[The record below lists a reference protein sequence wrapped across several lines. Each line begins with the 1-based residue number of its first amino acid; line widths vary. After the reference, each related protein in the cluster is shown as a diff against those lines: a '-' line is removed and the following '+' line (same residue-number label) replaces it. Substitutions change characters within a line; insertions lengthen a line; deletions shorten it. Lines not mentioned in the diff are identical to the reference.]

1 MQRAQYA
8 IRYTI
13 YETRDREEK
22 KMQVSYNLLK
32 EYVDIDLSAEELA
45 KRLTIN
51 GIILERMENIST
63 EIEKVVVGRITAI
76 HHHPE
81 NKKLSVCQ
89 VDIKEE
95 TLQIICGAKNMKVSD
110 RVAAALDGARLPQIG
125 IIKSKKIKN
134 LLSSGMLCSASE
146 LGIEQGISPGILILE
161 EDAVLG
167 EDIRKIIEFDDTI
180 FDFEIHSNRPDLMSI
195 IGIARE
201 VAVITD
207 NKLRTPEIKI
217 KEKDERIEK
226 DITVNIEAEDLCP
239 RYAGRVIKD
248 IKIEESP
255 LWLKWKLR
263 LLGARPINNIVDIT
277 NFVMM
282 ETGQPLHAFDLDL
295 VKGKTIIVRKS
306 RPGETICTLDDVER
320 QLPSNSLVIADT
332 EGAIALAGIMGGKYS
347 EIDQNTKNVFL
358 ESAYFNSV
366 NNRRSTAKFGIRTEA
381 SNRFEKGIDKEVQIY
396 ALDRA
401 ADLISKIA
409 MGKISL
415 GKIDTNEKLYQPC
428 KINLR
433 IKRVNRILGQLLDKD
448 ESKTKNKI
456 INILDKLEF
465 KVVEDK
471 GEYIEVIP
479 PSFRGDVERE
489 IDIIEEIARI
499 YGYDKIKPTLFNTTI
514 VQEGKNFRFRVIDQV
529 RETLIGCGLNE
540 VITYS
545 FVSPDIFD
553 RIRIPERHKLRNT
566 IKIKDPMTRDHSL
579 MRTSLISSLLE
590 VIKWNTNRQAELVKI
605 FEAGKIYLPYT
616 DKPNSLPNEKLIIAG
631 AINKTGRGD
640 IWEKSLSLDIFDIK
654 GIIETVFQGLKVGNW
669 EVAPGNHPAF
679 HPLRNG
685 KIIIRGEEVG
695 VFGEI
700 HPEVI
705 NNYRIPGKVNLF
717 EIDFE
722 NLLPNVPSDIKFS
735 VLPKYPSVQRDLALI
750 VKEEILSADIIKT
763 IKSIDEKLIKKVTL
777 FDIFKG
783 KQIGDG
789 YKSLAYSVV
798 FQAEDRTLIDQEVE
812 NTYKKIRE
820 QLITKFSAK
829 IREK

>member
-1 MQRAQYA
+1 
-8 IRYTI
+8 
-13 YETRDREEK
+13 
-22 KMQVSYNLLK
+22 MQVSYNLLK
-32 EYVDIDLSAEELA
+32 EYVDIDMSAEELA
-45 KRLTIN
+45 QKLTIN
-51 GIILERMENIST
+51 GVILERMENIST
-63 EIEKVVVGRITAI
+63 EIEKVVVGMITVI
-76 HHHPE
+76 DQHPE

-110 RVAAALDGARLPQIG
+110 KVAIALDGAKLPQIG
-125 IIKSKKIKN
+125 IIKSKKFKGV
-134 LLSSGMLCSASE
+134 LSSGMLCSASE
-146 LGIEQGISPGILILE
+146 LGIEPGKSPGILILE

-167 EDIRKIIEFDDTI
+167 GDIREIIKFDDTI

-201 VAVITD
+201 VGAITN
-207 NKLRTPEIKI
+207 NKLRIPEIEI
-217 KEKDERIEK
+217 KEEDEKIEK
-226 DITVNIEAEDLCP
+226 DIAVKIKAEDLCP
-239 RYAGRVIKD
+239 RYTGRVIKD

-295 VKGKTIIVRKS
+295 VKGKTIIVRRS

-320 QLPSNSLVIADT
+320 QLPANSLVIADT
-332 EGAIALAGIMGGKYS
+332 EEPIALAGIMGGKHS

-358 ESAYFNSV
+358 ESAYFNSI
-366 NNRRSTAKFGIRTEA
+366 NNRRSTAKFGLRTEA

-401 ADLISKIA
+401 ADLINKITI
-409 MGKISL
+409 GKISS
-415 GKIDTNEKLYQPC
+415 GKIDTNKKLYQPN

-433 IKRVNRILGQLLDKD
+433 IKRVNKILGQLLDED

-456 INILDKLEF
+456 IDILDKLEF
-465 KVVEDK
+465 IVVEDK

-514 VQEGKNFRFRVIDQV
+514 TQEGKNFRLRVIDQI
-529 RETLIGCGLNE
+529 REILVGCSLNE

-545 FVSPDIFD
+545 FISPEIFD
-553 RIRIPERHKLRNT
+553 KIRIPEGHKLRNT
-566 IKIKDPMTRDHSL
+566 LKIKDPLTRDHSL

-605 FEAGKIYLPYT
+605 FEVGKIYLPYP
-616 DKPNSLPNEKLIIAG
+616 DKPSSLPNEKLIIAG

-640 IWEKSLSLDIFDIK
+640 IWEKSLSLDVFDIK
-654 GIIETVFQGLKVGNW
+654 GIIETVFQGLKVENW
-669 EVAPGNHPAF
+669 EVVPGNYPAF

-685 KIIIRGEEVG
+685 KIIMGGEEVG
-695 VFGEI
+695 IFGEI

-722 NLLPNVPSDIKFS
+722 NLFPNVPSDIEYCI
-735 VLPKYPSVQRDLALI
+735 LPKYPLVQRDLALI

-789 YKSLAYSVV
+789 YKSLAYSVI
-798 FQAEDRTLIDQEVE
+798 FQDKDRTLTDQEVE
-812 NTYKKIRE
+812 NIYKKIRE

-829 IREK
+829 IRE

>member
-1 MQRAQYA
+1 
-8 IRYTI
+8 
-13 YETRDREEK
+13 
-22 KMQVSYNLLK
+22 MQVSYNLLK
-32 EYVDIDLSAEELA
+32 EYIDIDMSAEELA
-45 KRLTIN
+45 QRLTIN
-51 GIILERMENIST
+51 GIILERMENISV
-63 EIEKVVVGRITAI
+63 EIEKVVVGEITSI
-76 HHHPE
+76 DHHPE
-81 NKKLSVCQ
+81 NKKLSVCR

-110 RVAAALDGARLPQIG
+110 RVAVALDGAKLPQIG
-125 IIKSKKIKN
+125 IIKSKKFKN
-134 LLSSGMLCSASE
+134 VLSSGMLCSASE
-146 LGIEQGISPGILILE
+146 LGIEQGVSPGILILE
-161 EDAVLG
+161 EDAILG
-167 EDIRKIIEFDDTI
+167 EDIRKIIKFDDTV

-201 VAVITD
+201 VAAITN
-207 NKLRTPEIKI
+207 NKLKTPEIKI

-226 DITVNIEAEDLCP
+226 DITVKVETEDLCP
-239 RYAGRVIKD
+239 RYTGRVIKD

-295 VKGKTIIVRKS
+295 IKGKTIIVRKN

-347 EIDQNTKNVFL
+347 EIDQNTKNIFL

-366 NNRRSTAKFGIRTEA
+366 NNRRSTTKFGLRTEA

-409 MGKISL
+409 MGKISS

-471 GEYIEVIP
+471 GECIEVIP

-489 IDIIEEIARI
+489 IDVIEEIARI

-514 VQEGKNFRFRVIDQV
+514 AQEGKNFRFRVVDHA

-545 FVSPDIFD
+545 FISPDIFD
-553 RIRIPERHKLRNT
+553 RIRIPEGHKLRNT
-566 IKIKDPMTRDHSL
+566 IKIKDPMTRDQSL

-590 VIKWNTNRQAELVKI
+590 VIKWNTNRQAEVVKI
-605 FEAGKIYLPYT
+605 FEVGKIYLPYP

-640 IWEKSLSLDIFDIK
+640 IWEKSLSLDIFDVK
-654 GIIETVFQGLKVGNW
+654 GIIETVFQGLKVKNW
-669 EVAPGNHPAF
+669 EVVPGNHPAF

-685 KIIIRGEEVG
+685 KIVVGGEEVG
-695 VFGEI
+695 IFGEI

-722 NLLPNVPSDIKFS
+722 NFLPNVPSDIKYC

-750 VKEEILSADIIKT
+750 VKEEILSADIIKA
-763 IKSIDEKLIKKVTL
+763 IKFIDEKLIKKVTL

-798 FQAEDRTLIDQEVE
+798 FQADDRTLIDQEVE
-812 NTYKKIRE
+812 NIYKKIRE

-829 IREK
+829 IRE

>member
-1 MQRAQYA
+1 
-8 IRYTI
+8 
-13 YETRDREEK
+13 
-22 KMQVSYNLLK
+22 MQVSYNLLK
-32 EYVDIDLSAEELA
+32 EYVDIDISAEELA

-76 HHHPE
+76 DKHPE
-81 NKKLSVCQ
+81 NKILSVCQ

-95 TLQIICGAKNMKVSD
+95 ILQIICGAKNMKVSD
-110 RVAAALDGARLPQIG
+110 KVVVALEGAKLPQIG
-125 IIKSKKIKN
+125 IIKSKKFEN
-134 LLSSGMLCSASE
+134 VLSLGMLCSASE
-146 LGIEQGISPGILILE
+146 LGIESGESPGILILE
-161 EDAVLG
+161 EDAVIG
-167 EDIRKIIEFDDTI
+167 EDIRKVIKFEDTI
-180 FDFEIHSNRPDLMSI
+180 FNFEIHSNRPDLMSI

-201 VAVITD
+201 VAAITD
-207 NKLRTPEIKI
+207 NKLKTPEIKI
-217 KEKDERIEK
+217 KEEDERIEK
-226 DITVNIEAEDLCP
+226 DITVKIEAEDLCP
-239 RYAGRVIKD
+239 RYTGRVIKN
-248 IKIEESP
+248 ITVEESP

-295 VKGKTIIVRKS
+295 IKGKTIIVRRS
-306 RPGETICTLDDVER
+306 RTGETIFTLDDVER
-320 QLPSNSLVIADT
+320 QLPSKSLVIADT
-332 EGAIALAGIMGGKYS
+332 EEPIALAGIMGGKHS

-358 ESAYFNSV
+358 ESAYFSSV
-366 NNRRSTAKFGIRTEA
+366 NNRRSTAKFGLRTEA

-401 ADLISKIA
+401 ADLINKIA
-409 MGKISL
+409 MGKISS

-433 IKRVNRILGQLLDKD
+433 IKRVNRILGQPLDKD

-499 YGYDKIKPTLFNTTI
+499 YGYDKIKPTLFNHTI
-514 VQEGKNFRFRVIDQV
+514 AQEGKNFRFKLIDQA

-545 FVSPDIFD
+545 FISPDIFD
-553 RIRIPERHKLRNT
+553 RIRIPEGHKLRNA

-605 FEAGKIYLPYT
+605 FEVGKIYLPYP
-616 DKPNSLPNEKLIIAG
+616 DKPNSLPQEKLIIAG
-631 AINKTGRGD
+631 AINKIGRGD

-654 GIIETVFQGLKVGNW
+654 GIIETVFQSLKVENW
-669 EVAPGNHPAF
+669 EVIPGNHPAF

-685 KIIIRGEEVG
+685 KIIMGGEEVG
-695 VFGEI
+695 IFGEI

-705 NNYRIPGKVNLF
+705 NNYRIPGKVNWF

-722 NLLPNVPSDIKFS
+722 NLLPNVPSDIKYC
-735 VLPKYPSVQRDLALI
+735 VLPKYPSVQRDLAMI
-750 VKEEILSADIIKT
+750 IKEEILSADIIKT

-783 KQIGDG
+783 KQIGDS

-798 FQAEDRTLIDQEVE
+798 FQAENRTLTDQEVGNIFKE
-812 NTYKKIRE
+812 IRE

-829 IREK
+829 IRE

>member
-1 MQRAQYA
+1 
-8 IRYTI
+8 
-13 YETRDREEK
+13 
-22 KMQVSYNLLK
+22 MQVSYNLLK
-32 EYVDIDLSAEELA
+32 EYVDIDMSAEELA
-45 KRLTIN
+45 QRLTIN

-63 EIEKVVVGRITAI
+63 EIEKVVVGKITSMSQ
-76 HHHPE
+76 HPE
-81 NKKLSVCQ
+81 NKKLIVCQ
-89 VDIKEE
+89 VDIKEG
-95 TLQIICGAKNMKVSD
+95 TLQIICGAKNIKVSD
-110 RVAAALDGARLPQIG
+110 KVAVALDGAKLPQIG
-125 IIKSKKIKN
+125 IIKSKKFKN
-134 LLSSGMLCSASE
+134 VLSSGMLCSASE
-146 LGIEQGISPGILILE
+146 IGIEQGISSGILILE
-161 EDAVLG
+161 EDAILG
-167 EDIRKIIEFDDTI
+167 EDIREIIKFDDTI

-195 IGIARE
+195 IGISRE
-201 VAVITD
+201 IAAITN
-207 NKLRTPEIKI
+207 NKLKTPEIKI
-217 KEKDERIEK
+217 KEKDKRIEK
-226 DITVNIEAEDLCP
+226 EITVKIEAEDLCP
-239 RYAGRVIKD
+239 RYTGRVIKD
-248 IKIEESP
+248 IKIKESP

-295 VKGKTIIVRKS
+295 IKGKTIIVRKS

-332 EGAIALAGIMGGKYS
+332 EKAIALAGIMGGKYS
-347 EIDQNTKNVFL
+347 EIDQNTKNIFL

-366 NNRRSTAKFGIRTEA
+366 NNRRSTAKFGLRTEA

-409 MGKISL
+409 MGKISS

-456 INILDKLEF
+456 ISILDKLEF
-465 KVVEDK
+465 KVAEDK

-479 PSFRGDVERE
+479 PSFRGDVEGE

-514 VQEGKNFRFRVIDQV
+514 VQEGKNFRFRVIDQA

-545 FVSPDIFD
+545 FISPDIFD
-553 RIRIPERHKLRNT
+553 KIRIPEGHKLRNA

-605 FEAGKIYLPYT
+605 FEVGRIYLPYP
-616 DKPNSLPNEKLIIAG
+616 DKPNSLPQEKLIIAV
-631 AINKTGRGD
+631 AINKTGRGN
-640 IWEKSLSLDIFDIK
+640 IWEKSFSLDIFDIK
-654 GIIETVFQGLKVGNW
+654 GIIETIFQGLKVENW
-669 EVAPGNHPAF
+669 EVVHGNHPAF

-685 KIIIRGEEVG
+685 KIIMGGEEVG
-695 VFGEI
+695 IFGEI

-722 NLLPNVPSDIKFS
+722 NLLPNIPSDIKYC

-750 VKEEILSADIIKT
+750 VKEEILSVDIIKT
-763 IKSIDEKLIKKVTL
+763 IKSIDGKLIKKVTL
-777 FDIFKG
+777 FDVFKG
-783 KQIGDG
+783 KQIGNG

-820 QLITKFSAK
+820 KLIAKFNAK
-829 IREK
+829 IRE

>member
-1 MQRAQYA
+1 
-8 IRYTI
+8 
-13 YETRDREEK
+13 
-22 KMQVSYNLLK
+22 MQVSYNLLK
-32 EYVDIDLSAEELA
+32 EYVDIDMSAEELA
-45 KRLTIN
+45 QRLTIN

-76 HHHPE
+76 DQHPE
-81 NKKLSVCQ
+81 NRTLFVCQ
-89 VDIKEE
+89 VDIKGQI
-95 TLQIICGAKNMKVSD
+95 LQIICGATNMKVSD
-110 RVAAALDGARLPQIG
+110 KVAVALEGAKLPQIG
-125 IIKSKKIKN
+125 IIKSKKFKKV
-134 LLSSGMLCSASE
+134 LSSGMLCSASE
-146 LGIEQGISPGILILE
+146 LGIEPGESPGILILE

-167 EDIRKIIEFDDTI
+167 EDIRKIIKFDDTI
-180 FDFEIHSNRPDLMSI
+180 YDFEIHSNRPDLMSI
-195 IGIARE
+195 MGIARE
-201 VAVITD
+201 VGAITG
-207 NKLRTPEIKI
+207 NKLKTPEIKI
-217 KEKDERIEK
+217 KEEGEKIEK
-226 DITVNIEAEDLCP
+226 EISVKIEAEDLCP
-239 RYAGRVIKD
+239 RYAGRVIKN
-248 IKIEESP
+248 IKVGESP

-282 ETGQPLHAFDLDL
+282 ETGQPLHAFDFDL
-295 VKGKTIIVRKS
+295 VKGKAIIVRRS
-306 RPGETICTLDDVER
+306 RPEETICTLDDVER

-332 EGAIALAGIMGGKYS
+332 EEPIALAGIIGGKHS

-366 NNRRSTAKFGIRTEA
+366 NNRRSTGKFGLRTEA

-396 ALDRA
+396 ALDRT
-401 ADLISKIA
+401 ADLIVKIA
-409 MGKISL
+409 MGKISS

-433 IKRVNRILGQLLDKD
+433 MKRVNKILGQLLDKD

-465 KVVEDK
+465 KVLEDK

-514 VQEGKNFRFRVIDQV
+514 AQEGKNFRFRVIDRV

-553 RIRIPERHKLRNT
+553 RIRIPEGHKLRNA
-566 IKIKDPMTRDHSL
+566 IKIKDPMTREHSL

-590 VIKWNTNRQAELVKI
+590 VIKWNNNRQAELVKM
-605 FEAGKIYLPYT
+605 FEVGKIYLPYP
-616 DKPNSLPNEKLIIAG
+616 DKPNSLPRERLIIAG

-640 IWEKSLSLDIFDIK
+640 IWEKSLSLDIFDVK
-654 GIIETVFQGLKVGNW
+654 GIIETVFQGLKVERW
-669 EVAPGNHPAF
+669 EIVPGNHPAF

-685 KIIIRGEEVG
+685 KIIIGGKEVG
-695 VFGEI
+695 IFGEI

-705 NNYRIPGKVNLF
+705 NNYRIPGKINLF

-722 NLLPNVPSDIKFS
+722 NLLPKVPSDIKYCI
-735 VLPKYPSVQRDLALI
+735 LPKYPSVQRDLALV
-750 VKEEILSADIIKT
+750 VKGEILSADIIKT

-777 FDIFKG
+777 FDIFTG

-789 YKSLAYSVV
+789 YRSLAYSVV
-798 FQAEDRTLIDQEVE
+798 FQAEDRTLTDQEVE
-812 NTYKKIRE
+812 NIYKKIRE

-829 IREK
+829 IRE

>member
-1 MQRAQYA
+1 
-8 IRYTI
+8 
-13 YETRDREEK
+13 
-22 KMQVSYNLLK
+22 MQVSYNLLK
-32 EYVDIDLSAEELA
+32 DYVDIDLSAEELA
-45 KRLTIN
+45 QRLTIN
-51 GIILERMENIST
+51 GIILERMEKIST

-76 HHHPE
+76 DHHPE

-110 RVAAALDGARLPQIG
+110 KVAAALDGAKLPQIG
-125 IIKSKKIKN
+125 IIKSKKFKN
-134 LLSSGMLCSASE
+134 VLSSGMLCSASE
-146 LGIEQGISPGILILE
+146 LGIEQGVSTGILILE

-167 EDIRKIIEFDDTI
+167 KDIRKIIEFDDTI

-201 VAVITD
+201 VAAITG
-207 NKLRTPEIKI
+207 NKLKTPEIKI
-217 KEKDERIEK
+217 KEKNERIEK
-226 DITVNIEAEDLCP
+226 DITVKIEAEDLCP
-239 RYAGRVIKD
+239 RYAGRVIKN
-248 IKIEESP
+248 IEIEESP

-347 EIDQNTKNVFL
+347 EIDQSTKNIFL

-366 NNRRSTAKFGIRTEA
+366 NNRRSTAKFGLRTEA

-401 ADLISKIA
+401 ADLINKIA
-409 MGKISL
+409 MGKISS

-489 IDIIEEIARI
+489 IDVIEEIARI
-499 YGYDKIKPTLFNTTI
+499 YGYDKIKSTLFNTTI
-514 VQEGKNFRFRVIDQV
+514 AQEGKNFRFRVIDQI

-553 RIRIPERHKLRNT
+553 RIRIPEGHKLRNA

-579 MRTSLISSLLE
+579 MRTSLVSSLLE

-605 FEAGKIYLPYT
+605 FEVGKIYLPYP
-616 DKPNSLPNEKLIIAG
+616 DKPYSLPQEKLIIAG

-640 IWEKSLSLDIFDIK
+640 IWGKSLSLDIFDIK
-654 GIIETVFQGLKVGNW
+654 GIIETVFQGLKMENW
-669 EVAPGNHPAF
+669 EVVPGNHPAF

-685 KIIIRGEEVG
+685 KIIMRGEEVG
-695 VFGEI
+695 IFGEI

-705 NNYRIPGKVNLF
+705 NNYRIPDKVNLF

-722 NLLPNVPSDIKFS
+722 NLLPNIPSDIKFC

-750 VKEEILSADIIKT
+750 VKEEIPSADIIKT
-763 IKSIDEKLIKKVTL
+763 IKSIDGKLIKKVTL

-789 YKSLAYSVV
+789 FKSLAYSVV

-820 QLITKFSAK
+820 KLMVKFNAK
-829 IREK
+829 IRE

>member
-1 MQRAQYA
+1 
-8 IRYTI
+8 
-13 YETRDREEK
+13 
-22 KMQVSYNLLK
+22 MQVSYNLLK
-32 EYVDIDLSAEELA
+32 EYIDIDISPEELTQ
-45 KRLTIN
+45 RLTIN
-51 GIILERMENIST
+51 GIILESMKNIST
-63 EIEKVVVGRITAI
+63 DIEKVVVGKIIAI
-76 HHHPE
+76 DQHPE

-89 VDIKEE
+89 VDIKNE

-110 RVAAALDGARLPQIG
+110 KVAVAPDGAKLPQIG
-125 IIKSKKIKN
+125 IIKSRKFGGV
-134 LLSSGMLCSASE
+134 LSSGMLCSASE
-146 LGIEQGISPGILILE
+146 LGIEPGKSPGILILE
-161 EDAVLG
+161 KEAVLR
-167 EDIRKIIEFDDTI
+167 EDVRKIIKFDDTI
-180 FDFEIHSNRPDLMSI
+180 FDFEIHSNRPDLMSV

-201 VAVITD
+201 VGAIT
-207 NKLRTPEIKI
+207 NSKLKIPEIKI
-217 KEKDERIEK
+217 KEKGEKIEK
-226 DITVNIEAEDLCP
+226 DIAVKIEAEDLCP
-239 RYAGRVIKD
+239 RYTGRVIKD

-277 NFVMM
+277 NFVLM

-295 VKGKTIIVRKS
+295 VKGKTIIVRRSK
-306 RPGETICTLDDVER
+306 PGEVICTLDDVER
-320 QLPSNSLVIADT
+320 QLPANSLVIADT
-332 EGAIALAGIMGGKYS
+332 EGPIALAGIMGGKHS
-347 EIDQNTKNVFL
+347 EIDRSTKNVFL
-358 ESAYFNSV
+358 ESAYFNPV
-366 NNRRSTAKFGIRTEA
+366 NNRKSTMKFSLRTEA

-401 ADLISKIA
+401 ADLINKIA
-409 MGKISL
+409 MGKISS
-415 GKIDTNEKLYQPC
+415 GKIDTNEKLYQPN

-433 IKRVNRILGQLLDKD
+433 IKRVGKILGELLDKN

-456 INILDKLEF
+456 IDILDKLEF
-465 KVVEDK
+465 KLVEDK

-499 YGYDKIKPTLFNTTI
+499 YGYNKIKPTLFNTTI
-514 VQEGKNFRFRVIDQV
+514 AQEGKNFRLRVVDQA
-529 RETLIGCGLNE
+529 REILIGCGLNE

-545 FVSPDIFD
+545 FISPETFGK
-553 RIRIPERHKLRNT
+553 IRIPEGHKLRNA
-566 IKIKDPMTRDHSL
+566 IKIKDPLTRDHSL

-590 VIKWNTNRQAELVKI
+590 IIKWNTNRQVELVKI
-605 FEAGKIYLPYT
+605 FEAGKIYLPYP
-616 DKPNSLPNEKLIIAG
+616 DKLNSLPNEKLIIAG

-640 IWEKSLSLDIFDIK
+640 VWEKLLSLDIFDVK
-654 GIIETVFQGLKVGNW
+654 GILATVFQGLKVENW
-669 EVAPGNHPAF
+669 EVVQGNHPAF

-685 KIIIRGEEVG
+685 KIIVRGEEVG
-695 VFGEI
+695 IFGEI
-700 HPEVI
+700 HPEII

-722 NLLPNVPSDIKFS
+722 NLLPNVPSDIKYC

-750 VKEEILSADIIKT
+750 LKEEILSADIIKT

-798 FQAEDRTLIDQEVE
+798 FQAEDRTLTDQEVE
-812 NTYKKIRE
+812 NIYKKIRE
-820 QLITKFSAK
+820 QLITKHSAK
-829 IREK
+829 IRE

>member
-1 MQRAQYA
+1 
-8 IRYTI
+8 
-13 YETRDREEK
+13 
-22 KMQVSYNLLK
+22 MQVSYNLLK

-63 EIEKVVVGRITAI
+63 KIEKVVVGRITAI

-110 RVAAALDGARLPQIG
+110 KVAAALDGARLPQIG

-134 LLSSGMLCSASE
+134 LLSSGMLCSTSE

-167 EDIRKIIEFDDTI
+167 EDIRKIIEFNDTI

-207 NKLRTPEIKI
+207 NKLKTPEIKI

-226 DITVNIEAEDLCP
+226 DIAVKIEAEDLCP

-409 MGKISL
+409 MGKISS

-605 FEAGKIYLPYT
+605 FEVGRIYLPYP

-640 IWEKSLSLDIFDIK
+640 IWEKSFSLDIFDVK
-654 GIIETVFQGLKVGNW
+654 GIIETVFQGLKVKNW
-669 EVAPGNHPAF
+669 EVVPGNHPAF

-695 VFGEI
+695 IFGEI

-722 NLLPNVPSDIKFS
+722 NLLPSVSSDIKFC

-763 IKSIDEKLIKKVTL
+763 IKSIDEKLIKKVIL

-812 NTYKKIRE
+812 NIFKKIRE
-820 QLITKFSAK
+820 KLIAKFNAK
-829 IREK
+829 IRE

>member
-1 MQRAQYA
+1 
-8 IRYTI
+8 
-13 YETRDREEK
+13 
-22 KMQVSYNLLK
+22 MQVSYNLLK
-32 EYVDIDLSAEELA
+32 EYVDIDMSAEELA
-45 KRLTIN
+45 QKLTIN
-51 GIILERMENIST
+51 GIILERMEDIST

-76 HHHPE
+76 EKHPE
-81 NKKLSVCQ
+81 NTKLSVCQ
-89 VDIKEE
+89 VDLKDQ
-95 TLQIICGAKNMKVSD
+95 TLQIICGATNMKVSD
-110 RVAAALDGARLPQIG
+110 KVAVALEGAKLPRIG
-125 IIKSKKIKN
+125 TIKSKKFKN
-134 LLSSGMLCSASE
+134 VLSSGMLCSASE
-146 LGIEQGISPGILILE
+146 LGIEPGESPGILILE

-201 VAVITD
+201 VAAITD
-207 NKLRTPEIKI
+207 NKLKTPEIKI
-217 KEKDERIEK
+217 KEEGEKIEK
-226 DITVNIEAEDLCP
+226 EISVKIEAKDLCP
-239 RYAGRVIKD
+239 RYTGRVIKN
-248 IKIEESP
+248 IKVGESP

-295 VKGKTIIVRKS
+295 IKGKTIIVRRSK
-306 RPGETICTLDDVER
+306 PGETICTLDDVER
-320 QLPSNSLVIADT
+320 QLPAESLVIADT
-332 EGAIALAGIMGGKYS
+332 KGAIALAGIMGGKYS

-358 ESAYFNSV
+358 ESAYFDPV
-366 NNRRSTAKFGIRTEA
+366 NNRKSTMKFALRTEA
-381 SNRFEKGIDKEVQIY
+381 SNRFEKGIDKEIQIY

-401 ADLISKIA
+401 ADLINKIA
-409 MGKISL
+409 LGKISS
-415 GKIDTNEKLYQPC
+415 GKIDTNKKLYQPN
-428 KINLR
+428 KIDLR
-433 IKRVNRILGQLLDKD
+433 MKRVNKILGQLLDKD

-465 KVVEDK
+465 EVVEDK
-471 GEYIEVIP
+471 GENIEVIP

-489 IDIIEEIARI
+489 IDVIEEIARI
-499 YGYDKIKPTLFNTTI
+499 YGYDKIRPTLFNTTI
-514 VQEGKNFRFRVIDQV
+514 AQEGKNFRLRTVDQI
-529 RETLIGCGLNE
+529 REILIGCGLNE

-553 RIRIPERHKLRNT
+553 KIRIPEGHKLRNA
-566 IKIKDPMTRDHSL
+566 IKIKDPLIIDHSL
-579 MRTSLISSLLE
+579 MRTSLISSLLQI
-590 VIKWNTNRQAELVKI
+590 IKWNTNRQAEWVKI
-605 FEAGKIYLPYT
+605 FEVGKIYLPYP
-616 DKPNSLPNEKLIIAG
+616 DKPNSLPNERLIIAG

-640 IWEKSLSLDIFDIK
+640 IWEKSLSMDIFDIK
-654 GIIETVFQGLKVGNW
+654 GIIETVFQGLKVKNW
-669 EVAPGNHPAF
+669 GVVPGNHPTF

-685 KIIIRGEEVG
+685 KIIIGGEEVG
-695 VFGEI
+695 IFGEI

-705 NNYRIPGKVNLF
+705 DNYRIPGKVNLF

-722 NLLPNVPSDIKFS
+722 NLLPNIPSDVKYR
-735 VLPKYPSVQRDLALI
+735 VLPRYPSVQRDLAL
-750 VKEEILSADIIKT
+750 VVREEILSEDIIKT

-789 YKSLAYSVV
+789 YKSLAYSVI
-798 FQAEDRTLIDQEVE
+798 FQAEDRTLTDQEVE

-829 IREK
+829 IRE

>member
-1 MQRAQYA
+1 
-8 IRYTI
+8 
-13 YETRDREEK
+13 
-22 KMQVSYNLLK
+22 MQVSYNLLK
-32 EYVDIDLSAEELA
+32 EYVDIDISAEELA
-45 KRLTIN
+45 QKLTIN

-76 HHHPE
+76 DQHPE
-81 NKKLSVCQ
+81 NTKLSICQ
-89 VDIKEE
+89 VDVKDQI
-95 TLQIICGAKNMKVSD
+95 LQIICGATNMKVSD
-110 RVAAALDGARLPQIG
+110 KAAVALEGAKLPQIG
-125 IIKSKKIKN
+125 IIKSKKFKN
-134 LLSSGMLCSASE
+134 VLSSGMLCSASE
-146 LGIEQGISPGILILE
+146 LGIEPGESPGILILE

-167 EDIRKIIEFDDTI
+167 EDIRKIIEFDDTV

-201 VAVITD
+201 VGAITG
-207 NKLRTPEIKI
+207 NKLKTPEIKI
-217 KEKDERIEK
+217 KEEGEKIEK
-226 DITVNIEAEDLCP
+226 EISVKIEAEDLCP
-239 RYAGRVIKD
+239 RYTGRVIKN
-248 IKIEESP
+248 IKVGESP

-295 VKGKTIIVRKS
+295 INGKTIIVRRS
-306 RPGETICTLDDVER
+306 RPEETICTLDDVER

-358 ESAYFNSV
+358 ESAYFDPV
-366 NNRRSTAKFGIRTEA
+366 NNRKSTMKFALRTEA

-401 ADLISKIA
+401 ADLINKIA
-409 MGKISL
+409 MGKISS
-415 GKIDTNEKLYQPC
+415 GEIDTNKKLYQPN
-428 KINLR
+428 KISLR
-433 IKRVNRILGQLLDKD
+433 IKRVNKILGQLLDKD
-448 ESKTKNKI
+448 KSKTKNKI

-514 VQEGKNFRFRVIDQV
+514 AQEGKNFRLRAVDQI
-529 RETLIGCGLNE
+529 REILIGCGLNE

-553 RIRIPERHKLRNT
+553 KIRIPEGHKLRNA
-566 IKIKDPMTRDHSL
+566 IKIKDPLIIDHSL

-590 VIKWNTNRQAELVKI
+590 IIKWNTNRQAELVKI
-605 FEAGKIYLPYT
+605 FEAGKIYLPYP
-616 DKPNSLPNEKLIIAG
+616 DKQNSLPQEKLIVAG

-640 IWEKSLSLDIFDIK
+640 IWEKSLSLDIFDVK
-654 GIIETVFQGLKVGNW
+654 GIIETVFQGLKVENW
-669 EVAPGNHPAF
+669 EVVPGDHPAF

-685 KIIIRGEEVG
+685 KIIIGGEEVG
-695 VFGEI
+695 IFGEI

-705 NNYRIPGKVNLF
+705 DNYRISGKVNLF

-722 NLLPNVPSDIKFS
+722 NLLPNIPPDIKYC
-735 VLPKYPSVQRDLALI
+735 VLPRYPSVQRDLALV
-750 VKEEILSADIIKT
+750 VKEEILSEDIIKT
-763 IKSIDEKLIKKVTL
+763 IKSIDKKLIKKITL

-798 FQAEDRTLIDQEVE
+798 FQAKDRTLTDQEVE
-812 NTYKKIRE
+812 KTYKKIRE
-820 QLITKFSAK
+820 KLMVKFDAK
-829 IREK
+829 IRE

>member
-1 MQRAQYA
+1 
-8 IRYTI
+8 
-13 YETRDREEK
+13 
-22 KMQVSYNLLK
+22 MQVSYNLLK
-32 EYVDIDLSAEELA
+32 EYVDIDISAEELA
-45 KRLTIN
+45 QKLTIN
-51 GIILERMENIST
+51 GIILERMEDIST

-76 HHHPE
+76 EKHPE
-81 NKKLSVCQ
+81 NTKLSVCQ
-89 VDIKEE
+89 VDVKDQ
-95 TLQIICGAKNMKVSD
+95 TLQIICGATNMKVSD
-110 RVAAALDGARLPQIG
+110 KVAVALEGAKLPRIG
-125 IIKSKKIKN
+125 IIKSKKFKN
-134 LLSSGMLCSASE
+134 VLSSGMLCSASE
-146 LGIEQGISPGILILE
+146 LGIEPGESPGILILE

-167 EDIRKIIEFDDTI
+167 EDIRKIIEFDDTV

-201 VAVITD
+201 VGAITG
-207 NKLRTPEIKI
+207 NKLKTPEIKI
-217 KEKDERIEK
+217 KEEGEKIEK
-226 DITVNIEAEDLCP
+226 EISVKIEAEDLCP
-239 RYAGRVIKD
+239 RYTGRVIKN
-248 IKIEESP
+248 IKVGESP

-295 VKGKTIIVRKS
+295 IKGKTIIVRRS

-320 QLPSNSLVIADT
+320 QLPVGSLVIADIK
-332 EGAIALAGIMGGKYS
+332 GAIALAGIMGGKYS

-358 ESAYFNSV
+358 ESAYFDPV
-366 NNRRSTAKFGIRTEA
+366 NNRKGTMKFALRTEA
-381 SNRFEKGIDKEVQIY
+381 SNRFEKGIDKEIQIY

-401 ADLISKIA
+401 ADLINKIA
-409 MGKISL
+409 MGKISS
-415 GKIDTNEKLYQPC
+415 GKIDTNKKLYQPN
-428 KINLR
+428 KIDLR
-433 IKRVNRILGQLLDKD
+433 MKRVNKILGQLLDKD

-465 KVVEDK
+465 EVVEDK
-471 GEYIEVIP
+471 GENIEVIP

-514 VQEGKNFRFRVIDQV
+514 AQEGKNFRLRTVDQI
-529 RETLIGCGLNE
+529 REILIGCGLNE

-553 RIRIPERHKLRNT
+553 KIRIPEGHKLRNA
-566 IKIKDPMTRDHSL
+566 IKIKDPLIIDHSL
-579 MRTSLISSLLE
+579 MRTSLISSLLQI
-590 VIKWNTNRQAELVKI
+590 IKWNTNRQAEWVKI
-605 FEAGKIYLPYT
+605 FEVGKIYLPYP
-616 DKPNSLPNEKLIIAG
+616 DKPNSLPNERLIIAG

-640 IWEKSLSLDIFDIK
+640 IWEKSLSMDIFDIK
-654 GIIETVFQGLKVGNW
+654 GIIETVFQGLKVKNW
-669 EVAPGNHPAF
+669 GVVPGNHHTF

-685 KIIIRGEEVG
+685 KIIIGGEEVG
-695 VFGEI
+695 IFGEI

-705 NNYRIPGKVNLF
+705 DNYRIPGKVNLF

-722 NLLPNVPSDIKFS
+722 NLLPNIPSDVKYR
-735 VLPKYPSVQRDLALI
+735 VLPRYPSVQRDLAL
-750 VKEEILSADIIKT
+750 VVREEILSEDIIKT

-789 YKSLAYSVV
+789 YKSLAYSVI
-798 FQAEDRTLIDQEVE
+798 FQAEDRTLTDQEVE

-829 IREK
+829 IRE

>member
-1 MQRAQYA
+1 
-8 IRYTI
+8 
-13 YETRDREEK
+13 
-22 KMQVSYNLLK
+22 MQVSYNLLK
-32 EYVDIDLSAEELA
+32 EYVDIDMSAEELA
-45 KRLTIN
+45 QRLTIN

-76 HHHPE
+76 DQHPE

-89 VDIKEE
+89 VDIKKE

-110 RVAAALDGARLPQIG
+110 KVAVALNGAKLPQIG
-125 IIKSKKIKN
+125 IIKSKKFKDV
-134 LLSSGMLCSASE
+134 LSSGMLCSASE
-146 LGIEQGISPGILILE
+146 LGVEQGISPGILILK

-167 EDIRKIIEFDDTI
+167 EDIRKIIEFNDTI

-201 VAVITD
+201 VAAITD
-207 NKLRTPEIKI
+207 SKIKTPEIKI
-217 KEKDERIEK
+217 EEKYERIEK
-226 DITVNIEAEDLCP
+226 DITVKIEAEDLCP

-306 RPGETICTLDDVER
+306 RPGETICTLDDIER
-320 QLPSNSLVIADT
+320 QLPFNSLVIADT

-347 EIDQNTKNVFL
+347 EIDQSTKNIFL

-366 NNRRSTAKFGIRTEA
+366 NNRRSTAKFGLRTEA
-381 SNRFEKGIDKEVQIY
+381 SNRFEKGIDKKVQIY

-409 MGKISL
+409 MGKISS
-415 GKIDTNEKLYQPC
+415 GKIDTNEKLYQSS

-433 IKRVNRILGQLLDKD
+433 IKRVNRILGQILDK
-448 ESKTKNKI
+448 SKSKAKNKI
-456 INILDKLEF
+456 INILNKLEF
-465 KVVEDK
+465 KVVGDK

-499 YGYDKIKPTLFNTTI
+499 YGYNKIKPTLFSTTI
-514 VQEGKNFRFRVIDQV
+514 AQEGKNFRFRVIDQA
-529 RETLIGCGLNE
+529 REMLIGCGLNE

-545 FVSPDIFD
+545 FISPDIFD
-553 RIRIPERHKLRNT
+553 RIRIPEGHKLRNT
-566 IKIKDPMTRDHSL
+566 IKIKDPLTRDHSL

-605 FEAGKIYLPYT
+605 FELGRIYLPCP

-640 IWEKSLSLDIFDIK
+640 IWKKSLSLDIFDIK
-654 GIIETVFQGLKVGNW
+654 GIIETVFQGLKVEKW
-669 EVAPGNHPAF
+669 EVVPGNHPAF

-685 KIIIRGEEVG
+685 KIIIGGKEVG
-695 VFGEI
+695 IFGEI
-700 HPEVI
+700 HPEVT

-722 NLLPNVPSDIKFS
+722 NLLPNIPSDIKFY

-750 VKEEILSADIIKT
+750 VKEEILSTDIIKT
-763 IKSIDEKLIKKVTL
+763 IKSIDEKLITKIIL

-820 QLITKFSAK
+820 KLIAKFNAK
-829 IREK
+829 IRE

>member
-1 MQRAQYA
+1 
-8 IRYTI
+8 
-13 YETRDREEK
+13 
-22 KMQVSYNLLK
+22 MQVSYNLLK

-95 TLQIICGAKNMKVSD
+95 TLQIICGAKNMKISD
-110 RVAAALDGARLPQIG
+110 KVAAALDGARLPQIG

-167 EDIRKIIEFDDTI
+167 EDIRKIIKFDDTI

-201 VAVITD
+201 VAAITD
-207 NKLRTPEIKI
+207 SKLKTPEIKI

-226 DITVNIEAEDLCP
+226 DIAVKIEAEDLCP

-409 MGKISL
+409 MGKISS

-605 FEAGKIYLPYT
+605 FEVGRIYLPYP

-640 IWEKSLSLDIFDIK
+640 IWEKSFSLDIFDVK
-654 GIIETVFQGLKVGNW
+654 GIIETVFQGLKVKNW
-669 EVAPGNHPAF
+669 EVVPGNHPAF

-695 VFGEI
+695 IFGEI

-722 NLLPNVPSDIKFS
+722 NLLPSVSSDIKFC

-763 IKSIDEKLIKKVTL
+763 IKSIDEKLIKKVIL

-812 NTYKKIRE
+812 NIFKKIRE
-820 QLITKFSAK
+820 KLIAKFNAK
-829 IREK
+829 IRE

>member
-1 MQRAQYA
+1 
-8 IRYTI
+8 
-13 YETRDREEK
+13 
-22 KMQVSYNLLK
+22 MQVSYNLLK
-32 EYVDIDLSAEELA
+32 EYIDIDMSAEELA
-45 KRLTIN
+45 QRLTIN
-51 GIILERMENIST
+51 GIILERMENISV
-63 EIEKVVVGRITAI
+63 EIEKVVVGKITSI
-76 HHHPE
+76 DHHPE

-110 RVAAALDGARLPQIG
+110 RVAVALDGAKLPQIG
-125 IIKSKKIKN
+125 IIKSKKFKN
-134 LLSSGMLCSASE
+134 VLSSGMLCSASE

-161 EDAVLG
+161 KDAILG
-167 EDIRKIIEFDDTI
+167 EDIRKIIKFDDTV

-201 VAVITD
+201 VAAITN
-207 NKLRTPEIKI
+207 NKLKTPEIKI

-226 DITVNIEAEDLCP
+226 DITVKVEAEDLCP
-239 RYAGRVIKD
+239 RYTGRVIKD

-295 VKGKTIIVRKS
+295 IKGKTIIVRKN

-366 NNRRSTAKFGIRTEA
+366 NNRRSTTKFGLRTEA

-409 MGKISL
+409 MGKISS

-471 GEYIEVIP
+471 GECIEVIP

-489 IDIIEEIARI
+489 IDVIEEIARI

-514 VQEGKNFRFRVIDQV
+514 AQEGKNFRFRVVDHA

-545 FVSPDIFD
+545 FISPDIFD
-553 RIRIPERHKLRNT
+553 RIRIPEGHKLRNT
-566 IKIKDPMTRDHSL
+566 IKIKDPMTRDQSL

-590 VIKWNTNRQAELVKI
+590 VIKWNTNRQAEVVKI
-605 FEAGKIYLPYT
+605 FEVGKIYLPYP

-640 IWEKSLSLDIFDIK
+640 IWEKSLSLDIFDVK
-654 GIIETVFQGLKVGNW
+654 GIIETVFQGLKVKNW
-669 EVAPGNHPAF
+669 EVVPGNHPAF

-685 KIIIRGEEVG
+685 KIVVGGEEVG
-695 VFGEI
+695 IFGEI

-722 NLLPNVPSDIKFS
+722 KFLPNVPSDIKYC

-750 VKEEILSADIIKT
+750 VKEEILSADIIKA
-763 IKSIDEKLIKKVTL
+763 IKFIDEKLIKKVTL

-812 NTYKKIRE
+812 NIYKKIRE

-829 IREK
+829 IRE

>member
-1 MQRAQYA
+1 
-8 IRYTI
+8 
-13 YETRDREEK
+13 
-22 KMQVSYNLLK
+22 MQVSYNLLK
-32 EYVDIDLSAEELA
+32 EYVDINLSAEELA
-45 KRLTIN
+45 QRLTIN
-51 GIILERMENIST
+51 GIILERIENIST
-63 EIEKVVVGRITAI
+63 EVEKVVVGKII
-76 HHHPE
+76 SMNQHPE

-95 TLQIICGAKNMKVSD
+95 ILQIICGAKNMKVSD
-110 RVAAALDGARLPQIG
+110 KVAVALDGAKLPQIG
-125 IIKSKKIKN
+125 IIKSKKLKN
-134 LLSSGMLCSASE
+134 VLSSGMLCSASE

-161 EDAVLG
+161 EDAILG
-167 EDIRKIIEFDDTI
+167 EDIREIIKFNDTI

-201 VAVITD
+201 IAVITN
-207 NKLRTPEIKI
+207 NKLKIPEIKI
-217 KEKDERIEK
+217 KEKDKRIEEDVIVK
-226 DITVNIEAEDLCP
+226 IKAGDLCP

-263 LLGARPINNIVDIT
+263 LLGARPISNIVDIT
-277 NFVMM
+277 NFIMM

-295 VKGKTIIVRKS
+295 IKDKTIIVRKS
-306 RPGETICTLDDVER
+306 KPGETICTLDDVER
-320 QLPSNSLVIADT
+320 QLPANTLVIADT
-332 EGAIALAGIMGGKYS
+332 ERPIALAGIMGGKYS

-358 ESAYFNSV
+358 ESAYFDPI
-366 NNRRSTAKFGIRTEA
+366 NNRKSTMKFALRTEA

-401 ADLISKIA
+401 ADLINKIA
-409 MGKISL
+409 MGKISS
-415 GKIDTNEKLYQPC
+415 GKIDTNEKLHQPC

-433 IKRVNRILGQLLDKD
+433 IKRVNRILGQLLEKD
-448 ESKTKNKI
+448 ESETKNKI
-456 INILDKLEF
+456 INILNKLEF

-499 YGYDKIKPTLFNTTI
+499 YGYDKIKPTLFSTTI
-514 VQEGKNFRFRVIDQV
+514 AQEGKNFRFRVIDKA
-529 RETLIGCGLNE
+529 REILIGCGLNE

-545 FVSPDIFD
+545 FISPEIFD
-553 RIRIPERHKLRNT
+553 SIRIPEGHKLRNAV
-566 IKIKDPMTRDHSL
+566 KIKNPMTRDHSL

-590 VIKWNTNRQAELVKI
+590 VIKWNTNRQAGIVKI
-605 FEAGKIYLPYT
+605 FEVGKIYLPYP
-616 DKPNSLPNEKLIIAG
+616 DKPNSLPQEKLIIVG

-640 IWEKSLSLDIFDIK
+640 VWEKSLSLDVFDIK
-654 GIIETVFQGLKVGNW
+654 GILETMFQGLKVVNT
-669 EVAPGNHPAF
+669 EIVPGNHPAF

-685 KIIIRGEEVG
+685 KIIIRGKEVG
-695 VFGEI
+695 IFGEI

-722 NLLPNVPSDIKFS
+722 NLLINVPSDIKYCI
-735 VLPKYPSVQRDLALI
+735 LPKYPSVQRDLAMI
-750 VKEEILSADIIKT
+750 VKEEMLSADIIQT
-763 IKSIDEKLIKKVTL
+763 IKSIDEKLIKKVIL

-789 YKSLAYSVV
+789 CKSLAYSMV
-798 FQAEDRTLIDQEVE
+798 FQARDRTLTDQEVE
-812 NTYKKIRE
+812 DIYKKIRE
-820 QLITKFSAK
+820 KLMIKFNAK
-829 IREK
+829 IRE

>member
-1 MQRAQYA
+1 
-8 IRYTI
+8 
-13 YETRDREEK
+13 
-22 KMQVSYNLLK
+22 MQVSYNLLK
-32 EYVDIDLSAEELA
+32 EYIDIDMSAEELA
-45 KRLTIN
+45 QRLTIN
-51 GIILERMENIST
+51 GIILERMENISV
-63 EIEKVVVGRITAI
+63 EIEKVVVGKITSI
-76 HHHPE
+76 DHHPE

-110 RVAAALDGARLPQIG
+110 RVAVALDGAKLPQIG
-125 IIKSKKIKN
+125 IIKSKKFKN
-134 LLSSGMLCSASE
+134 VLSSGMLCSASE

-161 EDAVLG
+161 KDAILG
-167 EDIRKIIEFDDTI
+167 EDIRKIIKFDDTV

-201 VAVITD
+201 VAAITN
-207 NKLRTPEIKI
+207 NKLKTPEIKI
-217 KEKDERIEK
+217 KEKDTRIEK
-226 DITVNIEAEDLCP
+226 DITVKVEAEDLCP
-239 RYAGRVIKD
+239 RYTGRVIKD

-295 VKGKTIIVRKS
+295 IKGKTIIVRKN

-347 EIDQNTKNVFL
+347 EIDQNTKNIFL

-366 NNRRSTAKFGIRTEA
+366 NNRRSTTKFGLRTEA

-409 MGKISL
+409 MGKISS

-471 GEYIEVIP
+471 GECIEVIP

-489 IDIIEEIARI
+489 IDVIEEIARI

-514 VQEGKNFRFRVIDQV
+514 AQEGKNFRFRVVDHA

-545 FVSPDIFD
+545 FISPDIFD
-553 RIRIPERHKLRNT
+553 RIRIPEGHKLRNT
-566 IKIKDPMTRDHSL
+566 IKIKDPMTRDQSL

-590 VIKWNTNRQAELVKI
+590 VIKWNTNRQAEAVKI
-605 FEAGKIYLPYT
+605 FEVGKIYLPYP

-640 IWEKSLSLDIFDIK
+640 IWEKSLSLDIFDVK
-654 GIIETVFQGLKVGNW
+654 GIIETVFQGLKVKNW
-669 EVAPGNHPAF
+669 EVVPGNHPAF

-685 KIIIRGEEVG
+685 KIVVGGEEVG
-695 VFGEI
+695 IFGEI

-722 NLLPNVPSDIKFS
+722 NFLPNVPSDIKYC

-750 VKEEILSADIIKT
+750 VKEEILSADIIKA
-763 IKSIDEKLIKKVTL
+763 IKFIDEKLIKKVTL

-812 NTYKKIRE
+812 NIYKKIRE

-829 IREK
+829 IRE

>member
-1 MQRAQYA
+1 
-8 IRYTI
+8 
-13 YETRDREEK
+13 
-22 KMQVSYNLLK
+22 MQVSYNLLK
-32 EYVDIDLSAEELA
+32 EYVDIDISSEELA

-51 GIILERMENIST
+51 GIILERTENIST

-76 HHHPE
+76 DQHPE

-95 TLQIICGAKNMKVSD
+95 VLQIICGAKNMKVSD
-110 RVAAALDGARLPQIG
+110 NVVVALEGAKLPQVG

-134 LLSSGMLCSASE
+134 VLSSGMLCSASE
-146 LGIEQGISPGILILE
+146 LGIEPGESPGILILE
-161 EDAVLG
+161 EDAVMG
-167 EDIRKIIEFDDTI
+167 EDIRKVIKFEDTI
-180 FDFEIHSNRPDLMSI
+180 FNFEIHSNRPDLMSI

-201 VAVITD
+201 VAAITD
-207 NKLRTPEIKI
+207 NKLKTPEIKA
-217 KEKDERIEK
+217 KEEDERIEK
-226 DITVNIEAEDLCP
+226 DITVKIEAEDLCP
-239 RYAGRVIKD
+239 RYTGRVIKD
-248 IKIEESP
+248 IKIDESP

-263 LLGARPINNIVDIT
+263 LLGARPISNIVDIT

-295 VKGKTIIVRKS
+295 IKDKTIVVRKS
-306 RPGETICTLDDVER
+306 RPGETICTLDDIER
-320 QLPSNSLVIADT
+320 QLPANSLVIADT
-332 EGAIALAGIMGGKYS
+332 EESIALAGIMGGKYS

-358 ESAYFNSV
+358 ESAYFEPI
-366 NNRRSTAKFGIRTEA
+366 NNRKSTMKFGLRTEA

-401 ADLISKIA
+401 ADLINKIA
-409 MGKISL
+409 MGKISS
-415 GKIDTNEKLYQPC
+415 GTIDTNEKLYQPC

-433 IKRVNRILGQLLDKD
+433 IKRVNRILGQLLDKND
-448 ESKTKNKI
+448 SKIKNKI
-456 INILDKLEF
+456 INILGKLEF

-471 GEYIEVIP
+471 EEYIEVIP
-479 PSFRGDVERE
+479 PSFRGDVGRE

-499 YGYDKIKPTLFNTTI
+499 YGYDKIKPTLFNTAI
-514 VQEGKNFRFRVIDQV
+514 AQEGKKFRFKLIDRA

-545 FVSPDIFD
+545 FISPEIFD
-553 RIRIPERHKLRNT
+553 RIRIPEGHKLRNA
-566 IKIKDPMTRDHSL
+566 IKIKDPMTKDHSL
-579 MRTSLISSLLE
+579 MRTSLIPSLLE

-605 FEAGKIYLPYT
+605 YEVGKIYLPYP
-616 DKPNSLPNEKLIIAG
+616 DKPNSLPQEKLIIAG

-654 GIIETVFQGLKVGNW
+654 GIIETVFQDFKVENW
-669 EVAPGNHPAF
+669 KVVPGDHPAF

-685 KIIIRGEEVG
+685 KIIMRGEEVG
-695 VFGEI
+695 IFGEI

-722 NLLPNVPSDIKFS
+722 NLLPNVPTDIKYC
-735 VLPKYPSVQRDLALI
+735 VLPKYPSVQRDLAMI
-750 VKEEILSADIIKT
+750 IKEEILSADIIKT

-798 FQAEDRTLIDQEVE
+798 FQSEGRTLTDQEVG
-812 NTYKKIRE
+812 NTFKKIRE
-820 QLITKFSAK
+820 ELMVKFDAK
-829 IREK
+829 IRE

>member
-1 MQRAQYA
+1 
-8 IRYTI
+8 
-13 YETRDREEK
+13 
-22 KMQVSYNLLK
+22 MQVSYNLLK
-32 EYVDIDLSAEELA
+32 EYIDINMSPEELA
-45 KRLTIN
+45 QRLTIN
-51 GIILERMENIST
+51 GIVLERMENIST
-63 EIEKVVVGRITAI
+63 EIEKVVVGKITSI
-76 HHHPE
+76 NQHPG
-81 NKKLSVCQ
+81 NKELSVCQ

-110 RVAAALDGARLPQIG
+110 KVAVALDGAKLPRIG
-125 IIKSKKIKN
+125 IVKSKKFKN
-134 LLSSGMLCSASE
+134 ILSSGMLCSASE
-146 LGIEQGISPGILILE
+146 LGIEPGISPGILILE
-161 EDAVLG
+161 EYAVLG
-167 EDIRKIIEFDDTI
+167 EDIREIIKFNDTI

-201 VAVITD
+201 VAAITN
-207 NKLRTPEIKI
+207 NKLKNPEINI
-217 KEKDERIEK
+217 KEKDERIGK
-226 DITVNIEAEDLCP
+226 DITVKIEAEDLCP

-282 ETGQPLHAFDLDL
+282 ETGQPLHAFDLNL
-295 VKGKTIIVRKS
+295 IKGKTIIVRRS
-306 RPGETICTLDDVER
+306 RPNETICTLDDVER
-320 QLPSNSLVIADT
+320 QLPVNSLVIADT
-332 EGAIALAGIMGGKYS
+332 TKPIALAGIMGGKYS
-347 EIDQNTKNVFL
+347 EIDQETKNVFL
-358 ESAYFNSV
+358 ESAYFDPV
-366 NNRRSTAKFGIRTEA
+366 NNRKNTTKFGLRTEA

-401 ADLISKIA
+401 ADLINRVA
-409 MGKISL
+409 MGKISS
-415 GKIDTNEKLYQPC
+415 GKIDTNEKLYQPN

-433 IKRVNRILGQLLDKD
+433 MKRVSKILGQLLDKD
-448 ESKTKNKI
+448 EAKTKKKI
-456 INILDKLEF
+456 IDILEKLEF
-465 KVVEDK
+465 KVAEDK

-514 VQEGKNFRFRVIDQV
+514 AQEGKDFRLKVVDQV
-529 RETLIGCGLNE
+529 REILIGCGLNE

-545 FVSPDIFD
+545 FISPETFD
-553 RIRIPERHKLRNT
+553 KIRIPEGHKLRNA
-566 IKIKDPMTRDHSL
+566 IKIKDPLTRDHSL

-590 VIKWNTNRQAELVKI
+590 IIKWNTNRQIELVKI
-605 FEAGKIYLPYT
+605 FEVAKIYLPYP
-616 DKPNSLPNEKLIIAG
+616 DRSSSLPNEKLIIAG
-631 AINKTGRGD
+631 AINKSVRGD
-640 IWEKSLSLDIFDIK
+640 VWEKSLSLDIFDVK
-654 GIIETVFQGLKVGNW
+654 GIIETVFQGLKVENW
-669 EVAPGNHPAF
+669 EVVQGNHPAF

-695 VFGEI
+695 IFGEI

-722 NLLPNVPSDIKFS
+722 NLFPNVPSDIKYC
-735 VLPKYPSVQRDLALI
+735 VLPKYPSVQRDLAFI

-763 IKSIDEKLIKKVTL
+763 IKLIDEKLIKKVTL

-798 FQAEDRTLIDQEVE
+798 FQAEDRTLTDQEVE
-812 NTYKKIRE
+812 NIFKKIRE
-820 QLITKFSAK
+820 KLIVKFNAK
-829 IREK
+829 IRE

>member
-1 MQRAQYA
+1 
-8 IRYTI
+8 
-13 YETRDREEK
+13 
-22 KMQVSYNLLK
+22 MQVSYNLLK

-110 RVAAALDGARLPQIG
+110 KVAAALDGARLPQIG

-295 VKGKTIIVRKS
+295 IKGKTIIVRKS

-553 RIRIPERHKLRNT
+553 KIRIPERHKLRNT

-640 IWEKSLSLDIFDIK
+640 IWEKSLSLDIFNIK

>member
-1 MQRAQYA
+1 
-8 IRYTI
+8 
-13 YETRDREEK
+13 
-22 KMQVSYNLLK
+22 MQVSYNLLK
-32 EYVDIDLSAEELA
+32 EYVDIDMSAEELA
-45 KRLTIN
+45 QKLTIN
-51 GIILERMENIST
+51 GIILERMEDIST

-76 HHHPE
+76 EKHPE
-81 NKKLSVCQ
+81 NTKLSVCQ
-89 VDIKEE
+89 VDLKDQ
-95 TLQIICGAKNMKVSD
+95 TLQIICGATNMKVSD
-110 RVAAALDGARLPQIG
+110 KVAVALEGAKLPRIG
-125 IIKSKKIKN
+125 TIKSKKFKN
-134 LLSSGMLCSASE
+134 VLSSGMLCSASE
-146 LGIEQGISPGILILE
+146 LGIEPGESPGILILE

-201 VAVITD
+201 VAAITD
-207 NKLRTPEIKI
+207 NKLKTPEIKI
-217 KEKDERIEK
+217 KEEGEKIEK
-226 DITVNIEAEDLCP
+226 EISVKIEAKDLCP
-239 RYAGRVIKD
+239 RYTGRVIKN
-248 IKIEESP
+248 IKVGESP

-295 VKGKTIIVRKS
+295 IKGKTIIVRRS

-320 QLPSNSLVIADT
+320 QLPAESLVIADT
-332 EGAIALAGIMGGKYS
+332 KGAIALAGIMGGKYS

-358 ESAYFNSV
+358 ESAYFDPV
-366 NNRRSTAKFGIRTEA
+366 NNRKSTMKFALRTEA
-381 SNRFEKGIDKEVQIY
+381 SNRFEKGIDKEIQIY

-401 ADLISKIA
+401 ADLINKIA
-409 MGKISL
+409 LGKISS
-415 GKIDTNEKLYQPC
+415 GKIDTNKKLYQPN
-428 KINLR
+428 KIDLR
-433 IKRVNRILGQLLDKD
+433 MKRVNKILGQLLDKD

-465 KVVEDK
+465 EVVEDK
-471 GEYIEVIP
+471 GENIEVIP

-489 IDIIEEIARI
+489 IDVIEEIARI
-499 YGYDKIKPTLFNTTI
+499 YGYDKIRPTLFNTTI
-514 VQEGKNFRFRVIDQV
+514 AQEGKNFRLRTVDQI
-529 RETLIGCGLNE
+529 REILIGCGLNE

-553 RIRIPERHKLRNT
+553 KIRIPEGHKLRNA
-566 IKIKDPMTRDHSL
+566 IKIKDPLIIDHSL
-579 MRTSLISSLLE
+579 MRTSLISSLLQI
-590 VIKWNTNRQAELVKI
+590 IKWNTNRQAEWVKI
-605 FEAGKIYLPYT
+605 FEVGKIYLPYP
-616 DKPNSLPNEKLIIAG
+616 DKPNSLPNERLIIAG

-640 IWEKSLSLDIFDIK
+640 IWEKSLSMDIFDIK
-654 GIIETVFQGLKVGNW
+654 GIIETVFQGLKVKNW
-669 EVAPGNHPAF
+669 GVVPGNHPTF

-685 KIIIRGEEVG
+685 KIIIGGEEVG
-695 VFGEI
+695 IFGEI

-705 NNYRIPGKVNLF
+705 DNYRIPGKVNLF

-722 NLLPNVPSDIKFS
+722 NLLPNIPSDVKYR
-735 VLPKYPSVQRDLALI
+735 VLPRYPSVQRDLALV
-750 VKEEILSADIIKT
+750 VKEEILSEDIIKT

-789 YKSLAYSVV
+789 YKSLAYSVI
-798 FQAEDRTLIDQEVE
+798 FQAEDRTLTDQEVE

-829 IREK
+829 IRE